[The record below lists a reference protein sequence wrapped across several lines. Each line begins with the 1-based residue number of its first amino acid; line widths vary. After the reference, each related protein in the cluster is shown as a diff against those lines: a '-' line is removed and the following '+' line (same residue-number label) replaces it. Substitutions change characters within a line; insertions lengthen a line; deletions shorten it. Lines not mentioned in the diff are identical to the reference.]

1 MYNNRTD
8 TQELIG
14 KSLPDQISN
23 FILKK
28 ILREDYKAGEKIVE
42 EDIARE
48 LNTSRAPVREALYLL
63 QVKGIVDRVPR
74 RGTIVKPFTDKDVS
88 DYLVVMIGIIEQGIS
103 LSQNMWTDENKEQF
117 KVLYQDTKEKYRQQD
132 VIEYQDNAEKLFRFI
147 LYLTDNK
154 ALIKFYE
161 ETNQI
166 LNVFAQVQWD
176 KETVEDFA
184 PEFDDFANA
193 ILESN
198 FDQAKVA
205 VAKALKKGKG

>member
-1 MYNNRTD
+1 MFNNRTD
-8 TQELIG
+8 IQEQIG
-14 KSLPDQISN
+14 ESLPDQISN

-28 ILREDYKAGEKIVE
+28 VLKGEYKAGEKIVE
-42 EDIARE
+42 EYIARE

-63 QVKGIVDRVPR
+63 QIKGIVDRVPR
-74 RGTIVKPFTDKDVS
+74 RGTIVKSFTDKDVE

-103 LSQNMWTDENKEQF
+103 LSRNMWTDENKAQF
-117 KVLYQDTKEKYRQQD
+117 KALYLGTKEKYRQQD
-132 VIEYQDNAEKLFRFI
+132 VFEYQNNAEKLFRFI

-161 ETNQI
+161 EANQI

-205 VAKALKKGKG
+205 VTKALKKGKG

>member
-1 MYNNRTD
+1 MFNNRTD

-42 EDIARE
+42 ENIARE

-63 QVKGIVDRVPR
+63 QVKGMVDRVPR
-74 RGTIVKPFTDKDVS
+74 RGTIVKPFTDNDVS

-103 LSQNMWTDENKEQF
+103 LSQNMWTDENKEKF
-117 KVLYQDTKEKYRQQD
+117 KALYQDTKEKYRQQD
-132 VIEYQDNAEKLFRFI
+132 VIEYQDNAEKLFRFV
-147 LYLTDNK
+147 LDLTDNR

-161 ETNQI
+161 EANQI

-176 KETVEDFA
+176 LDTMEGFA
-184 PEFDDFANA
+184 PEFDIFVNA

-198 FDQAKVA
+198 FDQAKIA